1 MTETA
6 VLNLFCVE
14 CLQIL
19 NGDAHQ
25 KDYLDNSLCRLCVEN
40 YYAACAECSRMIA
53 VDEAAVIGS
62 GDEAVYRCPECK
74 STAAPNQPELN
85 YAAEEIAE
93 LVDEYVALHREEKR
107 IKDEMEVVKQK
118 LKEIAEA
125 ESSGGKKPVTLAG
138 ANSSGV
144 KCTYRTNLKAD
155 AEKVADLRDRLGEE
169 MFAALFSEKTS
180 FDVNKSNF
188 EKVISADADL
198 PEDVRRQ
205 IEAAVKVSVSA
216 TLNVA

>member
-25 KDYLDNSLCRLCVEN
+25 KDCLDNSLCRLCVEN
-40 YYAACAECSRMIA
+40 YYAACVECSRTIA
-53 VDEAAVIGS
+53 IDEAAVTGS
-62 GDEAVYRCPECK
+62 GDKAVYRCPECK
-74 STAAPNQPELN
+74 SSASRQPELN
-85 YAAEEIAE
+85 YAADEVAE
-93 LVDEYVALHREEKR
+93 LVDEYMNLHSEEKR
-107 IKDEMEVVKQK
+107 IKDEMEAVKQK

-125 ESSGGKKPVTLAG
+125 QSGGKKAVTLVG
-138 ANSSGV
+138 SNSSGV
-144 KCTYRTNLKAD
+144 KCTYRTSLKAD
-155 AEKVADLRDRLGEE
+155 AEKVADLRDCLGEE
-169 MFAALFSEKTS
+169 MFSALFSEKTS
-180 FDVNKSNF
+180 FDVNKNNF